1 MSLTDRVKRAWNAF
15 QAEEQSRPDFT
26 VHEGM
31 TYTSRPD
38 RPMLHLGNEKSVV
51 GAIYNRIALDVAAVD
66 IKHVRLDQNGVF
78 KEVLQ
83 TSLNECLTIDANIDQ
98 TGRAL
103 VFDTVL
109 SMFDEG
115 CIAVVPTDA
124 TMDIRKTGSF
134 DVLSL
139 RTAKIKQWRPRT
151 LRVEVYNEAT
161 GRHQEVDVPKNHTA
175 VIENPFYSIM
185 NEQNSVLKRLVH
197 KMNALD
203 AIDKQ
208 SGSSKLD
215 LIIQLPYTIKSDL
228 RQEQAD
234 KRKKKIE
241 EQLENS
247 KYGIAYIDSTEHV
260 TQLNRPVDNNLM
272 SQIEYLTRMLYSQL
286 GITEEVMNGTAD
298 EKTMLNYNNRT
309 IGPILTT
316 ICEEMSRKFLT
327 KTARSQGQS
336 IEFFNDP
343 FKLVPVSQI
352 AEIADKFT
360 RNEIMS
366 SNEIR
371 GIVGYKPVDDPRANE
386 LRNKNLNQTAEE
398 AQAPPSVAEDYGLEE
413 EEERW

>member
-83 TSLNECLTIDANIDQ
+83 TSLNECLTIDANVDQ

-103 VFDTVL
+103 VFDMVL

>member
-1 MSLTDRVKRAWNAF
+1 LSLTDRVKRAWNAF

-51 GAIYNRIALDVAAVD
+51 GAIYNRIALDVASVD

-78 KEVLQ
+78 KEVLA

-103 VFDTVL
+103 IFDTVL

-115 CIAVVPTDA
+115 VIAVVPVDA

-151 LRVEVYNEAT
+151 LRVEVYNEDT

-197 KMNALD
+197 KMNTLD

-309 IGPILTT
+309 IGPILVT

-336 IEFFNDP
+336 IAFFNDP

-366 SNEIR
+366 SNEVR
-371 GIVGYKPVDDPRANE
+371 GIVGYRPVDDPRANE

-398 AQAPPSVAEDYGLEE
+398 AQAPPSV
-413 EEERW
+413 

>member
-83 TSLNECLTIDANIDQ
+83 TSLNECLTIDANVDQ

>member
-1 MSLTDRVKRAWNAF
+1 MGLTDRVKRAWNAF
-15 QAEEQSRPDFT
+15 QAEEQARPDFT

-38 RPMLHLGNEKSVV
+38 RPMLHLGNEKSVI
-51 GAIYNRIALDVAAVD
+51 GAIYNRIALDVASVD

-78 KEVLQ
+78 KEILQ
-83 TSLNECLTIDANIDQ
+83 TGLNECLTIDANVDQ

-103 VFDTVL
+103 IFDTVL

-151 LRVEVYNEAT
+151 LRVEIYNEAT

-316 ICEEMSRKFLT
+316 ICEEMTRKFLT

-371 GIVGYKPVDDPRANE
+371 GIVGYKPVDDPRADE

-398 AQAPPSVAEDYGLEE
+398 AQAPSSVSEDYGYDEE
-413 EEERW
+413 EQW

>member
-83 TSLNECLTIDANIDQ
+83 TSLNECLTIDANVDQ

-103 VFDTVL
+103 VFDMVL

-286 GITEEVMNGTAD
+286 GVTEEVINGTAD
-298 EKTMLNYNNRT
+298 
-309 IGPILTT
+309 
-316 ICEEMSRKFLT
+316 
-327 KTARSQGQS
+327 
-336 IEFFNDP
+336 
-343 FKLVPVSQI
+343 
-352 AEIADKFT
+352 
-360 RNEIMS
+360 
-366 SNEIR
+366 
-371 GIVGYKPVDDPRANE
+371 
-386 LRNKNLNQTAEE
+386 
-398 AQAPPSVAEDYGLEE
+398 
-413 EEERW
+413 

>member
-51 GAIYNRIALDVAAVD
+51 GAIYNRIALDVASVD

-83 TSLNECLTIDANIDQ
+83 TSLNECLTIDANVDQ

>member
-1 MSLTDRVKRAWNAF
+1 MGLTDRVKRAWNAF
-15 QAEEQSRPDFT
+15 QAEEQARPDFT

-38 RPMLHLGNEKSVV
+38 RPMLHLGNEKSVI
-51 GAIYNRIALDVAAVD
+51 GAIYNRIALDVASVD

-78 KEVLQ
+78 KEILQ
-83 TSLNECLTIDANIDQ
+83 TGLNECLTIDANVDQ

-103 VFDTVL
+103 IFDTVL

-151 LRVEVYNEAT
+151 LRVEIYNEAT

-309 IGPILTT
+309 IGPIVTT
-316 ICEEMSRKFLT
+316 ICEEMTRKFLT

-371 GIVGYKPVDDPRANE
+371 GIVGYKPVDDPRADE

-398 AQAPPSVAEDYGLEE
+398 AQAPPSVSEDYGYDEE
-413 EEERW
+413 DQW

>member
-83 TSLNECLTIDANIDQ
+83 TSLNECLTIDANVDQ

-366 SNEIR
+366 SNEVR

-398 AQAPPSVAEDYGLEE
+398 TQAPPSVAEDYGLEE

>member
-83 TSLNECLTIDANIDQ
+83 TSLNECLTIDANVDQ

-366 SNEIR
+366 SNEVR

>member
-83 TSLNECLTIDANIDQ
+83 TSLNECLTIDANVDQ

-398 AQAPPSVAEDYGLEE
+398 TQAPPSVAEDYGVEE